1 MSSSITDLMI
11 RIKNGYMSGRPEI
24 TIQNSRFGRAVL
36 EKLKRLNYIK
46 EYSFEEG
53 AKEGTVELKYDEDN
67 NASFTDVEIVS
78 KPGQRIYISVTELK
92 PVLSG
97 FGFAILSTP
106 KGILT
111 NIEAKKQNTGGE
123 LLFRIW

>member
-1 MSSSITDLMI
+1 
-11 RIKNGYMSGRPEI
+11 MSGKPEI
-24 TIQNSRFGRAVL
+24 TVQNSRFGRAVL

-46 EYSFEEG
+46 NFSINED
-53 AKEGTVELKYDEDN
+53 AKEAVVKLNYDEDN
-67 NASFTDVEIVS
+67 NATFTDVEIVS
-78 KPGQRIYISVTELK
+78 KPGQRMYISASELK

>member
-1 MSSSITDLMI
+1 MSSITDLMI
-11 RIKNGYMSGRPEI
+11 RIKNGYMSGKP
-24 TIQNSRFGRAVL
+24 TIVVQNSRYGRAVL

-46 EYSFEEG
+46 SYKIEQTSQ
-53 AKEGTVELKYDEDN
+53 EGTVQLNYDEDN
-67 NASFTDVEIVS
+67 NAAFTDLEIVS
-78 KPGQRIYISVTELK
+78 KPGQRIYITVSELK

>member
-1 MSSSITDLMI
+1 MTSPINDLMI
-11 RIKNGYMSGRPEI
+11 RIKNGYMSGKPSVI
-24 TIQNSRFGRAVL
+24 VQNSRFGKAVL

-46 EYSFEEG
+46 DFSITED
-53 AKEGTVELKYDEDN
+53 AKEAEVVLNYDQDN
-67 NASFTDVEIVS
+67 NATFTDVEIVS
-78 KPGQRIYISVTELK
+78 KPGQRIYISVSELK